1 MYQGGQR
8 SVNYRETDW
17 SPYQAISETL
27 MSSRLREPVHYFLS
41 EFVLD
46 PLLLANEIIQ
56 RDPTTQQH
64 QGQGLLLV
72 FSLLSPA
79 LPFPAPNIHMRL
91 LFSSKAVSKFWFDI

>member
-1 MYQGGQR
+1 MY
-8 SVNYRETDW
+8 
-17 SPYQAISETL
+17 
-27 MSSRLREPVHYFLS
+27 SRLHEPVHYFLS

-56 RDPTTQQH
+56 RDSTTQHH

-79 LPFPAPNIHMRL
+79 LCFPAPNIHMRL
-91 LFSSKAVSKFWFDI
+91 LFPSKAVAKFWFDV